1 MVQSSPT
8 LLSVTGPA
16 REYLLQEEQGQRH
29 GVEAEDNWFGK
40 SADKEAVPAEKRS
53 MQSWSQSGGEKA
65 F

>member
-29 GVEAEDNWFGK
+29 GVEAEDK
-40 SADKEAVPAEKRS
+40 SRV
-53 MQSWSQSGGEKA
+53 QLI
-65 F
+65 FFY